1 MLVQD
6 ILQRRHK
13 FEGEEHSSRPL
24 EVDNDQLRAILKSDP
39 LKAAREVAEELHIN
53 HSMVIWHLKQFGKV
67 KKPDK
72 GVPYKMTKNFLKIV
86 F

>member
-6 ILQRRHK
+6 ILQRRRK

-53 HSMVIWHLKQFGKV
+53 HSMVIWHLKQIGKV
-67 KKPDK
+67 KKPDTFIMPHELTRNQNK
-72 GVPYKMTKNFLKIV
+72 HF
-86 F
+86 